1 MAHYI
6 CTTCGTQ
13 FADSAAPPAGCP
25 VCEDERQF
33 VNWEGQA
40 WTTLDRL
47 RATHRVA
54 CKREAPGLEGIGIE
68 PSFAIGQR
76 ALLVRAT
83 GGNVLWD
90 CIPLIDAAVVESVGA
105 LGGIRAIAVSHPHY
119 YSAMIEW
126 SHSFGH
132 VPVYLHAADRQWIM
146 RPDPAIRLW
155 DGEYMAL
162 APGLTLVRCG
172 GHFDGGTVLHWAGGS
187 GGRGSLLTGDVV
199 QVAQDRRHVSF
210 MYSYPNYI
218 PLGAGAVRRILATL
232 EPYRCDQIFGA
243 WWGRN
248 VLAGAQEAVARS
260 ASRYLERV
268 GAD

>member
-6 CTTCGTQ
+6 CTTCGAQ
-13 FADSAAPPAGCP
+13 FADSAAPPDRCP

-40 WTTLDRL
+40 WTTLDGL
-47 RATHRVA
+47 GATHKVA
-54 CKREAPGLEGIGIE
+54 WKREAPGLEGIGIE

-76 ALLVRAT
+76 ALLVRAP

-90 CIPLIDAAVVESVGA
+90 CIPLIDASVVEAVGA
-105 LGGIRAIAVSHPHY
+105 LGGIQAIAISHPHY

-126 SHSFGH
+126 SHAFGGA
-132 VPVYLHAADRQWIM
+132 PVYLHTADRQWIM
-146 RPDPAIRLW
+146 RPDPVIRLW
-155 DGEYMAL
+155 DGEHMPL

-172 GHFDGGTVLHWAGGS
+172 GHFDGGTVLHWAEGS
-187 GGRGSLLTGDVV
+187 GGRGALLVGDVV

-210 MYSYPNYI
+210 MYSYPNFI
-218 PLGAGAVRRILATL
+218 PLGAGAVRRIVTAL
-232 EPYRCDQIFGA
+232 EPYRYDQIFGA

-248 VLAGAQEAVARS
+248 ILADAREAVARS
-260 ASRYLERV
+260 AARYLGRIS
-268 GAD
+268 